1 MMSRKSLDGFME
13 ELKNVTY
20 GTYPRKFCFFL
31 GAGASTTSGIPSGQD
46 LVRQWDAYM
55 KKDNPKG
62 HLRWRAELGITDENM
77 VSFYS
82 EYYDRRFRDFPTD
95 GYAEIERITAAGRPS
110 AGYLLLAQLLTNSP
124 HNVVITTNFDHL
136 TEDAVT
142 KFTGR
147 LPLVIGHENLAGYVT
162 GHPSRPTVIKIHRDL
177 LLEPKS
183 ATTALQTMDKQWESA
198 LEKIFSNYHPVFIGY
213 AGNDKSV
220 MDYLL
225 ANAGR
230 FKTDWKKPYW
240 MFYGQEVKSP
250 TVRQFLEESDGI
262 RMFGC
267 GFDEV
272 MVRMGQALGCR
283 LPDLGEIQE
292 QEMEAFGEIRQ
303 NYTKIITNPY
313 LPILEEIAN
322 LVDYEHSNDAIE
334 KCRLI
339 TSLVPEFAK
348 GHYWYARCL
357 EGIKKYDVAE
367 REYREAIRLNPTD
380 TYSFWGLG
388 NLLFELKRFGEAIM
402 MYHHPV
408 RFDPQNAINHEAL
421 ADILVDA
428 GYYEEAITVYRNAI
442 NLNPQKSSLYAH
454 IGELLKRMGR
464 HEEATALRAKAD
476 ALRKP
481 K

>member
-1 MMSRKSLDGFME
+1 MSRKSLDGFME

-46 LVRQWDAYM
+46 LVRQWDEYLM
-55 KKDNPKG
+55 KDNPKG
-62 HLRWRAELGITDENM
+62 HLRWRAQLGITEENK

-183 ATTALQTMDKQWESA
+183 ATTALQTMDKQWEPA
-198 LEKIFSNYHPVFIGY
+198 LKRIFSNYHPVFIGY

-240 MFYGQEVKSP
+240 MFHGQEVKSP

-292 QEMEAFGEIRQ
+292 QEMEVFR
-303 NYTKIITNPY
+303 
-313 LPILEEIAN
+313 
-322 LVDYEHSNDAIE
+322 
-334 KCRLI
+334 
-339 TSLVPEFAK
+339 
-348 GHYWYARCL
+348 
-357 EGIKKYDVAE
+357 
-367 REYREAIRLNPTD
+367 
-380 TYSFWGLG
+380 
-388 NLLFELKRFGEAIM
+388 
-402 MYHHPV
+402 
-408 RFDPQNAINHEAL
+408 
-421 ADILVDA
+421 
-428 GYYEEAITVYRNAI
+428 
-442 NLNPQKSSLYAH
+442 
-454 IGELLKRMGR
+454 
-464 HEEATALRAKAD
+464 
-476 ALRKP
+476 
-481 K
+481 

>member
-1 MMSRKSLDGFME
+1 MSRKSLDGFME

-198 LEKIFSNYHPVFIGY
+198 LERIFSNYHPVFIGY

-230 FKTDWKKPYW
+230 FKTDWNKPYW

-292 QEMEAFGEIRQ
+292 QEMEVFREVRRAYEDILARSILRQ
-303 NYTKIITNPY
+303 AKQLREQEQWSPAVKQFQTYLQLKPEDFEARVHLGWCLHKTNQQ
-313 LPILEEIAN
+313 EESIAT
-322 LVDYEHSNDAIE
+322 LRAAI
-334 KCRLI
+334 
-339 TSLVPEFAK
+339 A
-348 GHYWYARCL
+348 
-357 EGIKKYDVAE
+357 
-367 REYREAIRLNPTD
+367 LNPAHPWPLN
-380 TYSFWGLG
+380 SLG
-388 NLLFELKRFGEAIM
+388 CVYFSTKEYDKAEEAFRRVIPLAPAEPLYYLNL
-402 MYHHPV
+402 
-408 RFDPQNAINHEAL
+408 AL
-421 ADILVDA
+421 ALDA
-428 GYYEEAITVYRNAI
+428 
-442 NLNPQKSSLYAH
+442 L
-454 IGELLKRMGR
+454 GR

>member
-1 MMSRKSLDGFME
+1 MSRKSLDSFID

-46 LVRQWDAYM
+46 LVRQWDGYM
-55 KKDNPKG
+55 KKDNPNG

-82 EYYDRRFRDFPTD
+82 DYYDRRFRDFPTD

-147 LPLVIGHENLAGYVT
+147 LPLVIGHENLAEYVT

-183 ATTALQTMDKQWESA
+183 ATTALQTMDKQWAPA
-198 LEKIFSNYHPVFIGY
+198 LERIFSNYHPVFIGY

-240 MFYGQEVKSP
+240 MFHGQEVKSP

-272 MVRMGQALGCR
+272 MVRMGQALGYH
-283 LPDLGEIQE
+283 LPNLGEIQE
-292 QEMEAFGEIRQ
+292 QEMEVFREVRQ
-303 NYTKIITNPY
+303 CY
-313 LPILEEIAN
+313 LQI
-322 LVDYEHSNDAIE
+322 
-334 KCRLI
+334 
-339 TSLVPEFAK
+339 
-348 GHYWYARCL
+348 
-357 EGIKKYDVAE
+357 
-367 REYREAIRLNPTD
+367 
-380 TYSFWGLG
+380 
-388 NLLFELKRFGEAIM
+388 
-402 MYHHPV
+402 
-408 RFDPQNAINHEAL
+408 
-421 ADILVDA
+421 
-428 GYYEEAITVYRNAI
+428 
-442 NLNPQKSSLYAH
+442 
-454 IGELLKRMGR
+454 
-464 HEEATALRAKAD
+464 
-476 ALRKP
+476 LRKP
-481 K
+481 YEHLLEEAKLLEENQQWESAVEKHREYVHHVWEDPAGHSRLGWCLHLIGDHDNAEAEFHEAISLDSEDASTYCQLAIMLRLLGRTEEAEEAEKIADFFCH